1 MSQAPQ
7 PTNRSFMVLVLAAL
21 AVTALSIAFALMM
34 HKETAPRGGLGPGAT
49 MPPIHAQGWLNAS
62 GPTPESMKGKVLVV
76 DAWGYWCGPCK
87 AEAPHLVS
95 AYETFHKRGVI
106 FIGLTGDPGSKK
118 EEMQQFLAETK
129 ITWPCGYGAV
139 DTLTALKEEFIPQV
153 WVVGTDGKI
162 LWNFDNEG
170 SLDAAIENAL
180 SSSSVQVA
188 NRSTEQ
194 RDQP

>member
-1 MSQAPQ
+1 M
-7 PTNRSFMVLVLAAL
+7 
-21 AVTALSIAFALMM
+21 
-34 HKETAPRGGLGPGAT
+34 
-49 MPPIHAQGWLNAS
+49 
-62 GPTPESMKGKVLVV
+62 
-76 DAWGYWCGPCK
+76 
-87 AEAPHLVS
+87 
-95 AYETFHKRGVI
+95 
-106 FIGLTGDPGSKK
+106 
-118 EEMQQFLAETK
+118 
-129 ITWPCGYGAV
+129 
-139 DTLTALKEEFIPQV
+139 ALKSEFIPQV

>member
-1 MSQAPQ
+1 
-7 PTNRSFMVLVLAAL
+7 
-21 AVTALSIAFALMM
+21 
-34 HKETAPRGGLGPGAT
+34 
-49 MPPIHAQGWLNAS
+49 
-62 GPTPESMKGKVLVV
+62 
-76 DAWGYWCGPCK
+76 
-87 AEAPHLVS
+87 
-95 AYETFHKRGVI
+95 VI

-139 DTLTALKEEFIPQV
+139 DTLMALKSEFIPQV